1 MAILTCASYKGQDSV
16 GQGIHYESTQV
27 NSYMYNDSVLYRG
40 TVYGSTGTIG
50 NRLGSYR
57 AWCAHT
63 GREERGWGDR
73 LSPAPIKDRQAVDG
87 GDQRLRETVGD
98 CEPDRLE
105 RERELLALLSQ
116 VVLWACV
123 SKDAIGLRTNAR
135 CERT

>member
-1 MAILTCASYKGQDSV
+1 MHTCITIQYCTEVPFQ
-16 GQGIHYESTQV
+16 
-27 NSYMYNDSVLYRG
+27 YMHGR
-40 TVYGSTGTIG
+40 IG
-50 NRLGSYR
+50 NRLRSHHGDARGYGR
-57 AWCAHT
+57 KERT
-63 GREERGWGDR
+63 GVEDR

-98 CEPDRLE
+98 CEPDRLD

-135 CERT
+135 YE

>member
-1 MAILTCASYKGQDSV
+1 MVILTCASYSKIPLV
-16 GQGIHYESTQV
+16 QGIHYESTRV
-27 NSYMYNDSVLYRG
+27 DSYMYNDSVLYRG
-40 TVYGSTGTIG
+40 TVQYDSTGTIG
-50 NRLGSYR
+50 NRFGSY
-57 AWCAHT
+57 CARCGHT
-63 GREERGWGDR
+63 EKRRTGVGDR

-123 SKDAIGLRTNAR
+123 SKDAIGLRTNDR
-135 CERT
+135 CE

>member
-1 MAILTCASYKGQDSV
+1 MYVHTEIMNQYCTEVHVHSSTRSEAI
-16 GQGIHYESTQV
+16 
-27 NSYMYNDSVLYRG
+27 
-40 TVYGSTGTIG
+40 TGT
-50 NRLGSYR
+50 RVAASEK
-57 AWCAHT
+57 
-63 GREERGWGDR
+63 REWGGDR

-135 CERT
+135 YE

>member
-1 MAILTCASYKGQDSV
+1 MTLQYRDGETPPIAAGAVQTP
-16 GQGIHYESTQV
+16 
-27 NSYMYNDSVLYRG
+27 LYR
-40 TVYGSTGTIG
+40 
-50 NRLGSYR
+50 
-57 AWCAHT
+57 
-63 GREERGWGDR
+63 ERGGDR

-116 VVLWACV
+116 VVLWVCV

-135 CERT
+135 CE

>member
-1 MAILTCASYKGQDSV
+1 M
-16 GQGIHYESTQV
+16 
-27 NSYMYNDSVLYRG
+27 
-40 TVYGSTGTIG
+40 
-50 NRLGSYR
+50 
-57 AWCAHT
+57 
-63 GREERGWGDR
+63 GDR

-123 SKDAIGLRTNAR
+123 SKDAIGLNTKRTEASQPR
-135 CERT
+135 RERLRALPAPCAPAAPSRASWIAT